1 MKVACA
7 LQVTAGVTV
16 SSFANLPSR
25 ASAES
30 RGVRGPKCRG
40 VNPTTI
46 IASTGFNVFPP
57 CRAMTAAFAPAAPQQ
72 GETTCQTGKQNGT
85 LSSEIG
91 VGIWTASAIA
101 DRVAAVRRPAQSR
114 TTKAPGEGENAMLDK
129 PSQGVEDVR
138 LQSFSVTYEYPVVF
152 TRDAFALGNRSLVDV
167 LSRREPHK
175 RHRCLIL
182 ADQGVLTSLPDLAS
196 QIENYAAAYAGSME
210 LVGSVVPVP
219 GGEICKHDP
228 ETIPNLLELLSQH
241 AIDRHSF
248 TIAIGGGAVLDA
260 VGYASAVFHRGV
272 RHIRFPT
279 TVLAQDDSGVG
290 VKNAVNHFG
299 LKNLIG
305 TFAPPWAIINDSSFI
320 DTLPPREKR
329 AGMAE
334 AVKVALI
341 RDGRFFDWLEAHAD
355 DLARFSRPH
364 LDHLIK
370 GCAELHMR
378 QIRLGGDPFEMGSA
392 RPLDFG
398 HWSAHKLEQLTE
410 NEVNH
415 GEAVAIGIALD
426 TRYSV
431 LSGRLAAGEDE
442 RVANLLERLG
452 FVLWHDKLR
461 ACDPRGRPLVLK
473 GLADFQEHLG
483 GELTVTLLAG
493 IGRGVEVHEMDEKI
507 VDRCIDWLEQRR

>member
-1 MKVACA
+1 
-7 LQVTAGVTV
+7 
-16 SSFANLPSR
+16 
-25 ASAES
+25 
-30 RGVRGPKCRG
+30 
-40 VNPTTI
+40 
-46 IASTGFNVFPP
+46 
-57 CRAMTAAFAPAAPQQ
+57 
-72 GETTCQTGKQNGT
+72 
-85 LSSEIG
+85 
-91 VGIWTASAIA
+91 
-101 DRVAAVRRPAQSR
+101 
-114 TTKAPGEGENAMLDK
+114 MLDT
-129 PSQGVEDVR
+129 PFQRIGDVR
-138 LQSFSVTYEYPVVF
+138 LQSFSVTFEYPVVF
-152 TRDAFALGNRSLVDV
+152 TRDAFALGNRSLIDV

-175 RHRCLIL
+175 RHRCLICV
-182 ADQGVLTSLPDLAS
+182 DQGVLTSLPDLTS
-196 QIENYAAAYAGSME
+196 QIENYAAAHGSSME
-210 LVGSVVPVP
+210 LIGRTVPVA
-219 GGEICKHDP
+219 GGELCKNDP
-228 ETIPNLLELLSQH
+228 NTISRLLELLSQR

-260 VGYASAVFHRGV
+260 VGYASAIFHRGV

-290 VKNAVNHFG
+290 VKNAVNQFG
-299 LKNLIG
+299 LKNLVG
-305 TFAPPWAIINDSSFI
+305 TFAAPWAIISDSSFI
-320 DTLPPREKR
+320 DMLPPREKQ
-329 AGMAE
+329 AGMSE

-341 RDGRFFDWLEAHAD
+341 RDGRFFNWLEAHAD
-355 DLARFSRPH
+355 DLARFSKSH

-370 GCAELHMR
+370 ASAELHMR

-398 HWSAHKLEQLTE
+398 HWSAHKLEQLTR

-415 GEAVAIGIALD
+415 GEAVAIGVALD

-442 RVANLLERLG
+442 RVADLLERLG

-461 ACDPRGRPLVLK
+461 QCDSRGRPLVLK

-507 VDRCIDWLEQRR
+507 VGQSIDWLEQRK